1 MDILHICFL
10 RLSTHGIF
18 NTTYKIKKIIY
29 YQKPFKIG
37 EVIFV
42 FIKSVFFLKEIIA
55 DIKMSGKRFH
65 FSVRMRI

>member
-1 MDILHICFL
+1 MVFL
-10 RLSTHGIF
+10 TQRIRL
-18 NTTYKIKKIIY
+18 KKIIY

-42 FIKSVFFLKEIIA
+42 FIKSVFLKEIIA
-55 DIKMSGKRFH
+55 DIKMSGKLFH